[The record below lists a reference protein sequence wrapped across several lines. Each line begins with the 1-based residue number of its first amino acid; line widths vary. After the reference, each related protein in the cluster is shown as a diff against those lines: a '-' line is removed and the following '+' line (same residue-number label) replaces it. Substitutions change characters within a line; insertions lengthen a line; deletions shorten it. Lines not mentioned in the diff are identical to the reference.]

1 MPLLVS
7 EFNINHQKINMHSV
21 EINNHIYFQND
32 AKSKDLIYR
41 HFAPKMYGICLR
53 FAGNEMEADD
63 ILQEGFIKVLTKL
76 KDFRNEGSFEGWIR
90 RTIINTAINYYR
102 RNIRNAKFQ
111 DIDEC
116 EVPEAGEES
125 IVDKLSKEELIK
137 LIQELPNGYRTV
149 FNLNV
154 IEGYTHKE
162 IGQMLNISDNTSK
175 SQLTRARSILQ
186 KKINALRQKKIK
198 VPFEDMRLIQ
208 KDNLRNF
215 NMNEVYSQ
223 AV

>member
-1 MPLLVS
+1 MQTAEV
-7 EFNINHQKINMHSV
+7 NIEMYLH
-21 EINNHIYFQND
+21 ND
-32 AKSKDLIYR
+32 NKSKELIYR

-63 ILQEGFIKVLTKL
+63 ILQEGFIKVLTKI

-102 RNIRNAKFQ
+102 KNLKYSKFQ
-111 DIDEC
+111 DIADGEINIATDES
-116 EVPEAGEES
+116 VF
-125 IVDKLSKEELIK
+125 DNLSKEELVKI
-137 LIQELPNGYRTV
+137 IQDLPNGYRTV

-186 KKINALRQKKIK
+186 KKVLALMKKKVK
-198 VPFEDMRLIQ
+198 VPFEDMRLIKNDKVRKLQ
-208 KDNLRNF
+208 LMK
-215 NMNEVYSQ
+215 EYSQ

>member
-1 MPLLVS
+1 MLIV
-7 EFNINHQKINMHSV
+7 NKMQTADINT
-21 EINNHIYFQND
+21 EIYLQND
-32 AKSKDLIYR
+32 LKSKELIYR

-63 ILQEGFIKVLTKL
+63 ILQEGFIKVLTKI

-102 RNIRNAKFQ
+102 KNLKYSKFQ
-111 DIDEC
+111 DIDDC
-116 EVPEAGEES
+116 EISPVNDES
-125 IVDKLSKEELIK
+125 IFDKLSKEELIN
-137 LIQELPNGYRTV
+137 LIHALPNGYRTV

-186 KKINALRQKKIK
+186 KKVVNLMKQKVK
-198 VPFEDMRLIQ
+198 VPFEEMHLIKNDRAGKLQ
-208 KDNLRNF
+208 WMK
-215 NMNEVYSQ
+215 EYSK

>member
-1 MPLLVS
+1 MKM
-7 EFNINHQKINMHSV
+7 QTV
-21 EINNHIYFQND
+21 ELNTEIYLRND
-32 AKSKDLIYR
+32 VKSKELIYR

-63 ILQEGFIKVLTKL
+63 ILQEGFIKVMTKIN
-76 KDFRNEGSFEGWIR
+76 DFRNEGSFEGWIR

-102 RNIRNAKFQ
+102 KNLKYSKFM
-111 DIDEC
+111 DIDDC
-116 EVPEAGEES
+116 EVNNTSDET
-125 IVDKLSKEELIK
+125 IFDKLSKEELIN
-137 LIQELPNGYRTV
+137 LIHELPNGYRTV

-186 KKINALRQKKIK
+186 KKVTSLMKKKVK
-198 VPFEDMRLIQ
+198 VPFEDMRLIKNDKVRKLQ
-208 KDNLRNF
+208 MIK
-215 NMNEVYSQ
+215 EYSQ

>member
-1 MPLLVS
+1 MNP
-7 EFNINHQKINMHSV
+7 QKMNMHSV
-21 EINNHIYFQND
+21 EINNHIYFHND

-116 EVPEAGEES
+116 EVPEVGEES

-162 IGQMLNISDNTSK
+162 IGKMLNISDNTSK

-186 KKINALRQKKIK
+186 KKINALRQKKIS

>member
-1 MPLLVS
+1 
-7 EFNINHQKINMHSV
+7 
-21 EINNHIYFQND
+21 
-32 AKSKDLIYR
+32 
-41 HFAPKMYGICLR
+41 MYGICLR

-63 ILQEGFIKVLTKL
+63 ILQEGFIKVITKI

-102 RNIRNAKFQ
+102 RNLRYSKFQ
-111 DIDEC
+111 DIDDC
-116 EVPEAGEES
+116 DVPNNSDET
-125 IVDKLSKEELIK
+125 IFDKLSREELVQ

-154 IEGYTHKE
+154 LEGYTHKE

-186 KKINALRQKKIK
+186 KKVTALMKKKIK
-198 VPFEDMRLIQ
+198 VPFEDLRLI
-208 KDNLRNF
+208 KSDNIRNLKIA
-215 NMNEVYSQ
+215 EEYSE

>member
-1 MPLLVS
+1 
-7 EFNINHQKINMHSV
+7 MHSI
-21 EINNHIYFQND
+21 EINNQIYFQNN
-32 AKSKDLIYR
+32 AKSQDLIYR

-102 RNIRNAKFQ
+102 KNIRYSKFQ

-116 EVPEAGEES
+116 EVPEVGEES

-137 LIQELPNGYRTV
+137 LVQELPNGYRTV

-162 IGQMLNISDNTSK
+162 IGLMLNISDNTSK

-198 VPFEDMRLIQ
+198 VPFEEMRLLK
-208 KDNLRNF
+208 KDNMRSFKL
-215 NMNEVYSQ
+215 NEIYSQ

>member
-1 MPLLVS
+1 MQTA
-7 EFNINHQKINMHSV
+7 EANIDMYLH
-21 EINNHIYFQND
+21 NN

-63 ILQEGFIKVLTKL
+63 ILQEGFIKVLTKI

-102 RNIRNAKFQ
+102 KNLRYSKFQ
-111 DIDEC
+111 DIDDC
-116 EVPEAGEES
+116 EINITTDET
-125 IVDKLSKEELIK
+125 IFDKLSKEELVN
-137 LIQELPNGYRTV
+137 LIQDLPNGYRTV

-186 KKINALRQKKIK
+186 KKVIAMMKKKVK
-198 VPFEDMRLIQ
+198 VPFEEMRLIKNDKVRKLQ
-208 KDNLRNF
+208 LIK
-215 NMNEVYSQ
+215 EYSK

>member
-1 MPLLVS
+1 MHTVD
-7 EFNINHQKINMHSV
+7 INTEVYLQDN
-21 EINNHIYFQND
+21 
-32 AKSKDLIYR
+32 AKSKELIYR

-63 ILQEGFIKVLTKL
+63 ILQEGFIKVLTKI

-102 RNIRNAKFQ
+102 KNVKYSKFQ
-111 DIDEC
+111 DIDDC
-116 EVPEAGEES
+116 ENNIGCDETVF
-125 IVDKLSKEELIK
+125 DKLSKEELIK
-137 LIQELPNGYRTV
+137 LIHELPNGYRTV
-149 FNLNV
+149 FNLNI

-186 KKINALRQKKIK
+186 RKVISMMKQKVK
-198 VPFEDMRLIQ
+198 VPFEEMHLIKNEGRKKVQMR
-208 KDNLRNF
+208 K
-215 NMNEVYSQ
+215 EYSQ